1 MNITGNYPIWEWE
14 RRCRPRGGGGVCG
27 RSGKYDY
34 NKLSKKNRS
43 LKRLIWDKNGQKPAW
58 GKNSF
63 IFQATYRPDG
73 IRQRGSRVPAI
84 RGFQRSF
91 TQPGPGRD
99 RRPRR
104 PRAGRE
110 KKPMA
115 ARIAGARH
123 IIYPGRKRSDHR
135 APPRPPGRLRDGGQ
149 DKRAVPHPLVPAGAY
164 PGERVVDRN
173 RTGNVFHRIRPYVEQ
188 RPAFIGVLL

>member
-1 MNITGNYPIWEWE
+1 MNETKKMPVRIRESYMNITGNYPVWEWE
-14 RRCRPRGGGGVCG
+14 RRCRPRDGGGVCG

-91 TQPGPGRD
+91 TQPRPGRD
-99 RRPRR
+99 RRP
-104 PRAGRE
+104 G
-110 KKPMA
+110 
-115 ARIAGARH
+115 G
-123 IIYPGRKRSDHR
+123 PG
-135 APPRPPGRLRDGGQ
+135 
-149 DKRAVPHPLVPAGAY
+149 
-164 PGERVVDRN
+164 PGEIKSPWRPGFPVRVTASTI
-173 RTGNVFHRIRPYVEQ
+173 TGNGAIKEHPRGRPEGSGTADRTKERSRTPWCPQ
-188 RPAFIGVLL
+188 AHTPGSG